1 MKNAFVAL
9 LLTAS
14 SIFGNDWENPEI
26 ISINKETG
34 HCTLVP
40 YSDVKTAWES
50 EREKSPY
57 YKSLNGKWKFKWV
70 SRPSE
75 RPVEFYK
82 LDYEVERW
90 DEIEVP
96 SNWQLKGYGVPIY
109 TNVTY
114 PFKFNPPTVINE
126 NPPEFTSAKL
136 NNPVGSYRREFV
148 IPNGWNNRQV
158 YIHFDGVKSAFYLW
172 INGDKVGYSQG
183 SMTPAEFNI
192 TKFLREGKNVL
203 AVEVYRWSDGSYLED
218 QDMWRLSG
226 IYRDVYLFSV
236 PDVHIFD
243 FFVQTDLDEEYRDAR
258 LIIRPKLKSYKETNL
273 KEWTVQGQLY
283 DAKGKAIFP
292 KPLEVEA
299 GEIVR
304 AWFGGQNEPVQYDM
318 LTGEVKNPT
327 KWTAD
332 TPYLY
337 TLVLAL
343 VAPGNNVVEAESCKV
358 GFREVEI
365 RKGQLL
371 INGEKVLLKGV
382 NRHEHDPDHGR
393 AIPVSRMM
401 EDIKILKQNNINA
414 VRTSHYPNHPKWYEL
429 CDEYGIYLI
438 DEANL
443 ETHQA
448 GAYFSNQP
456 QWQTAFVDRAVRM
469 VERDKNH
476 PSVIMWSLG
485 NESGCGPNHAAM
497 AGWIHDYDP
506 TRPIHYEGAQG
517 DPKDP
522 PYVDMRS
529 RMYTRIWDLE
539 EMLENKQDLLPI
551 VLCEYA
557 HAMGNSVGNFNK
569 YWDLIEQDNRIIG
582 GFIWD
587 WVDQGL
593 RKKSEDGKDFWAYG
607 GDFGD
612 VPNDGNFCCN
622 GLVQPDRKPN
632 PHLYEVKKVCQ
643 YIKVEPVDLLAGKIK
658 IRNKYDFLSLDFVD
672 VHWDLSADGE
682 VLIKGKIEGL
692 SLKPDEE
699 IGVTCGFEKPVLA
712 ADTEYWLNVI
722 FTLKEDASWADKGY
736 VVAWEQFKMPFEI
749 PPAEDIDVTQMDGLK
764 LEESEERVTVTGKDF
779 LVAIGKKSG
788 VIESFKISG
797 EERTVSVI
805 RGGETEQSDRIVYK
819 ELMMSPLVPNFWRAP
834 IDNDRGNRMPKM
846 LAVWKEAGRK
856 REITNIETTQLS
868 EQAVKIEVEMALV
881 TVDSEYSATYTIFG
895 NGDIVVEVN
904 FIPGKELPDLPR
916 FGMQMQM
923 SRSYNQ
929 MSWYGRGPH
938 ESYCDRKT
946 SAAVGV
952 YSGTVSEQTHL
963 YVRPQENG
971 NKIDVRWATLTNT
984 EGKGL
989 LIVGEP
995 LLNVSAWDYTMEALE
1010 KAEHIHELPRG
1021 KTVTLNID
1029 YQQMGV
1035 GGDDSWGARTHEE
1048 FRLPAMKYS
1057 YSFRLK
1063 ALTGEE
1069 ESLSLL
1075 SKQVFEGM

>member
-1 MKNAFVAL
+1 MKMVEIKIHLVLEISIIYL
-9 LLTAS
+9 LILSTG
-14 SIFGNDWENPEI
+14 FGNDWENPEI
-26 ISINKETG
+26 ISINKEAG

-40 YSDVKTAWES
+40 YGDVKTAWES

-57 YKSLNGKWKFKWV
+57 YKSLNGKWKFNWV
-70 SRPSE
+70 SKPSE
-75 RPVEFYK
+75 KPAEFYK
-82 LDYEVERW
+82 PNYDVKGW

-96 SNWQLKGYGVPIY
+96 SNWQMKGYGVPIY
-109 TNVTY
+109 TNVNY
-114 PFKFNPPTVINE
+114 PFKFNPPTIINE
-126 NPPEFTSAKL
+126 NPPEFTSAEL

-148 IPNGWNNRQV
+148 IPKGWDGRQV
-158 YIHFDGVKSAFYLW
+158 YIHFDGV
-172 INGDKVGYSQG
+172 
-183 SMTPAEFNI
+183 I
-192 TKFLREGKNVL
+192 TQYLREGKNVL
-203 AVEVYRWSDGSYLED
+203 AAEVYRWSDGSYLED

-258 LIIRPKLKSYKETNL
+258 LIIRPSLKSYKETNL
-273 KEWTVQGQLY
+273 KGWTVQGQLY
-283 DAKGKAIFP
+283 DAKGKAIFSE
-292 KPLEVEA
+292 PLETEA
-299 GEIVR
+299 GKIER

-318 LTGEVKNPT
+318 LMGEVKNPK
-327 KWTAD
+327 KWTAE

-343 VAPGNNVVEAESCKV
+343 VDPSNNAVEAESCKV

-365 RKGQLL
+365 RNGQLL

-393 AIPVSRMM
+393 AIPVSRMI

-414 VRTSHYPNHPKWYEL
+414 VRTSHYPNHPRWYEL
-429 CDEYGIYLI
+429 CDEYGLYVI

-476 PSVIMWSLG
+476 PSIIIWSLG

-517 DPKDP
+517 NPKDP

-539 EMLENKQDLLPI
+539 EMLENTQDLRPI

-557 HAMGNSVGNFNK
+557 HAMGNSVGNFHK
-569 YWDLIEQDNRIIG
+569 YWDLIEQDNRLIG

-587 WVDQGL
+587 WIDQGL
-593 RKKSEDGKDFWAYG
+593 RKKSEDGKEFWAYG

-612 VPNDGNFCCN
+612 VPNDDNFCCN

-632 PHLYEVKKVCQ
+632 PHLYEVKKVYQ

-658 IRNKYDFLSLDFVD
+658 IRNKYDFVSLDFIK
-672 VHWDLSADGE
+672 VHWNMSTDGQVLVKGE
-682 VLIKGKIEGL
+682 VDGL
-692 SLKPDEE
+692 SMKPNEE
-699 IGVTCGFEKPVLA
+699 IGVTCGFEKPPLA
-712 ADTEYWLNVI
+712 AGTEYWLNISFV
-722 FTLKEDASWADKGY
+722 LKEDISWANEGHL
-736 VVAWEQFKMPFEI
+736 VAWEQFKMPFKV
-749 PPAEDIDVTQMDGLK
+749 PAGEQVNVSKMDGLK

-779 LVAIGKKSG
+779 LVAVGKKSG
-788 VIESFKISG
+788 LIESFKISG
-797 EERTVSVI
+797 EERTISVI
-805 RGGETEQSDRIVYK
+805 RGGETKQSGRMVYK
-819 ELMMSPLVPNFWRAP
+819 ELLTSPLVPNFWRAP
-834 IDNDRGNRMPKM
+834 IDNDRGNGMRRRSGI
-846 LAVWKEAGRK
+846 WKETGRK
-856 REITNIETTQLS
+856 REVKNIEATQIS
-868 EQAVKIEVEMALV
+868 QQAIKIEVEMAL
-881 TVDSEYSATYTIFG
+881 TSVDSTYSATYIIFSS
-895 NGDIVVEVN
+895 GDVTVKVN
-904 FIPGKELPDLPR
+904 FIPGKELPELPR

-923 SRSYNQ
+923 SKSYSQ
-929 MSWYGRGPH
+929 MNWYGRGPH
-938 ESYCDRKT
+938 ESYWDRKT
-946 SAAVGV
+946 SASVGI

-971 NKIDVRWATLTNT
+971 NKSDVRWAALTNK

-989 LIVGEP
+989 LIVGESF
-995 LLNVSAWDYTMEALE
+995 LNVSAWDYTIEVLE
-1010 KAEHIHELPRG
+1010 KAEHVHELPRG
-1021 KTVTLNID
+1021 RTVTLNID
-1029 YQQMGV
+1029 HQQMGV

-1048 FRLPAMKYS
+1048 YRLPAKKYD

-1075 SKQVFEGM
+1075 SKQVFPDI